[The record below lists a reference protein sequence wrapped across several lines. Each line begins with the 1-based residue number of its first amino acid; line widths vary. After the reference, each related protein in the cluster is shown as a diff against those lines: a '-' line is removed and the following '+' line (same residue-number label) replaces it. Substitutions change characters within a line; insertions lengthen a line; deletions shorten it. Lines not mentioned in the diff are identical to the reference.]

1 MIALLVLR
9 EKMRQFYSRFDI
21 YVNALLRFLLSF
33 MAFYLLNRN
42 VGFMTR
48 LNNTV
53 VVVVLALVCSFLP
66 YGAITLLAGVVLLAH
81 VSSVSLELALLLLV
95 CMLIVTVLYYGFQ
108 PGDSYLLL
116 LTPIFFHLKI
126 PYAIP
131 LLVGLSGKMVSAV
144 PVGCGTFLYYVILY
158 VKQNAGVLT
167 NDASMDIIQKF
178 VQIINSVISN
188 RLMMIMVSALMAG
201 VVVVYLIR
209 RLSVDYS
216 WIIAI
221 VAGAVAQLAVIF
233 VGESTFDVSVNMG
246 TLIGGILVSMGIA
259 GIYNF
264 MIFAVDYSRTEY
276 TQFEDDDYYYYVKA
290 VPKMTIAAPDIKVQ
304 KISSSRSQKAMREE
318 HKNE

>member
-1 MIALLVLR
+1 MVALLVLR

-21 YVNALLRFLLSF
+21 YVNALVRFLLSF
-33 MAFYLLNRN
+33 VTFSLLNRN

-48 LNNTV
+48 LNSTV
-53 VVVVLALVCSFLP
+53 VVTVMSLVCSFLP
-66 YGAITLLAGVVLLAH
+66 YGAITFLAAVVLLAH
-81 VSSVSLELALLLLV
+81 ISSVSLVLALLLLV

-116 LTPIFFHLKI
+116 LTPIFFYLKI

-131 LLVGLSGKMVSAV
+131 LLVGLSGKMVSAI
-144 PVGCGTFLYYVILY
+144 PVGCGTFLYYVIQY

-167 NDASMDIIQKF
+167 NDATADILQKL
-178 VQIINSVISN
+178 VQIISSVISN
-188 RLMMIMVSALMAG
+188 RWMIVMVAAMMAG
-201 VVVVYLIR
+201 VVVVYLIH

-233 VGESTFDVSVNMG
+233 VGESTFDIS
-246 TLIGGILVSMGIA
+246 ISMGALLGPILISMLLA
-259 GIYNF
+259 GIYDF

-290 VPKMTIAAPDIKVQ
+290 VPKITITAPDIKVQ
-304 KISSSRSQKAMREE
+304 KINSSRSAKTMREE
-318 HKNE
+318 RNNE

>member
-9 EKMRQFYSRFDI
+9 EKIRQFYSRFDI
-21 YVNALLRFLLSF
+21 YVHALVHFLLSF
-33 MAFYLLNRN
+33 VTFFLLNRSL
-42 VGFMTR
+42 GFMTR
-48 LNNTV
+48 LNNV
-53 VVVVLALVCSFLP
+53 AVVLVLSLVCSFLP
-66 YGAITLLAGVVLLAH
+66 YGAITFLAGIVLLAH
-81 VSSVSLELALLLLV
+81 VASVSLELALLLLV
-95 CMLIVTVLYYGFQ
+95 CLLIVTVLYYGFQ

-116 LTPIFFHLKI
+116 LTPIFFYLKI

-131 LLVGLSGKMVSAV
+131 LLVGLSGKMVSAI
-144 PVGCGTFLYYVILY
+144 PVGCGTFLYYVIQY
-158 VKQNAGVLT
+158 VKKNAGVLT
-167 NDASMDIIQKF
+167 NDASMDITQKF

-188 RLMMIMVSALMAG
+188 RLMMVMVGAMMAG

-221 VAGAVAQLAVIF
+221 VSGAVAQLAVIF

-246 TLIGGILVSMGIA
+246 QLFGGILISMLIA

-304 KISSSRSQKAMREE
+304 KINSSKHGKSSREE
-318 HKNE
+318 RKKE